1 MAPLIIIIVCFG
13 ITLLINKFLLNDRF
27 SLSFIGR
34 FSLAIML
41 IFTGIAHFA
50 KTDLMIEMM
59 PEFVPF
65 KKKSVYLTGFLEV
78 IASIGLLTQKFSKLT
93 SIMLILLFL
102 AILPANIIGSM
113 REVKLGGMENGV
125 NYLYFRIPLQLLFIS
140 WAYYFGIKIN
150 KTTPNKT

>member
-1 MAPLIIIIVCFG
+1 MAPLIILIVCFG
-13 ITLLINKFLLNDRF
+13 ITFFINKFLLKDRI

-41 IFTGIAHFA
+41 IFTGIAHFT

-59 PEFVPF
+59 PEIVPS
-65 KKKSVYLTGFLEV
+65 KKEAVYFTGFLE
-78 IASIGLLTQKFSKLT
+78 IMASIGLLAQKFAKLT
-93 SIMLILLFL
+93 SIILILFFL

-113 REVKLGGMENGV
+113 KEVELGGMEKGV
-125 NYLYFRIPLQLLFIS
+125 NYLYFRIPLQLFFII